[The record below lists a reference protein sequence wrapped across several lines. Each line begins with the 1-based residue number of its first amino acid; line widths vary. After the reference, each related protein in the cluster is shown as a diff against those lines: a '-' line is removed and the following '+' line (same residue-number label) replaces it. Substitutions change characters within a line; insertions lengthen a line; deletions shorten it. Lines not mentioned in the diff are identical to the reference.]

1 MSKNKGARKVRVT
14 HVTAG
19 PSPSR
24 ELTEARRQQKQP
36 PQAMFG
42 GESDDVDQNSE
53 SSGSD
58 TSSTTGRGVARRGS
72 PPKKDPVVVALSL
85 TGMHRH
91 PQRITATRKDGG
103 FSEGAFRGGRGEK
116 CLPALQ
122 AQGRGRSSG
131 ADDQARRECQ
141 GAPRKRSTS
150 SSQVVEKGDVLER
163 FKILAKQYAITDNV
177 FAKFPGTPQQA
188 LVARRR
194 KLTELFNKAVGRQG
208 TNAELDIFDTFFQ
221 DTVNGFRGNL
231 VNEFGKYLDL
241 GENLATLGIPGG
253 TTDEAKKQAAS
264 RIEALLK
271 DDTYLCQ
278 DMDAKTGT
286 FCNSLIVDFIETK
299 IYGMTSKK
307 AGRMIRHSSIEEM
320 KVPFG
325 TIFLVATMFQHCLEN
340 LRRKKLG
347 VKQLNFSSKE
357 SLAVESYL
365 DEGDRPPKPIIK
377 QAVDIISAIVFAE
390 AISRKAITRGRWAN
404 VGAEDLEKLEAAER
418 QARIEAGEEEDDTQ

>member
-91 PQRITATRKDGG
+91 PQRITATRKDG
-103 FSEGAFRGGRGEK
+103 
-116 CLPALQ
+116 
-122 AQGRGRSSG
+122 

-141 GAPRKRSTS
+141 GAPRKRSTPLLTAA

-307 AGRMIRHSSIEEM
+307 AGRMIGHSSIEEM

-390 AISRKAITRGRWAN
+390 AISRKAITRGRRAN